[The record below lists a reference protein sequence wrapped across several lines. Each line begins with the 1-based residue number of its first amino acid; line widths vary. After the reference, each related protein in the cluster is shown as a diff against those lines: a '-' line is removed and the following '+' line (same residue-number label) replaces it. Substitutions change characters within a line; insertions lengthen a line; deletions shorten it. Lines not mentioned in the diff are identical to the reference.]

1 MARLAQDAVRLLLRQ
16 QTARARREADETAT
30 SQAAWTEHCATSWM
44 IEGLAL
50 AAESDQKPAHSP
62 TNGNTETNPGSDQ
75 ADAARTQADRSGAV
89 HQEPMHHLAD
99 RDVETDTGLSPSGNG
114 DQPTVHRQ
122 PLPADA
128 GPPAASAPRPPW
140 TRDDGKAA
148 VPLALVWAAADG
160 RPAAPPAAP
169 PAHHAGP
176 RAAERGTETHL

>member
-1 MARLAQDAVRLLLRQ
+1 VRLLLRL
-16 QTARARREADETAT
+16 QTARARRESDETAT

-50 AAESDQKPAHSP
+50 AAESDQKLAHSL
-62 TNGNTETNPGSDQ
+62 TNSNTETDPGSDQ
-75 ADAARTQADRSGAV
+75 ADAARTQADRSGGV
-89 HQEPMHHLAD
+89 HQEPMHHLAN
-99 RDVETDTGLSPSGNG
+99 RVVETDTGLAPSGNG
-114 DQPTVHRQ
+114 DQPTVHSQ
-122 PLPADA
+122 PPPADA
-128 GPPAASAPRPPW
+128 GPPAASAPAPRPPQ